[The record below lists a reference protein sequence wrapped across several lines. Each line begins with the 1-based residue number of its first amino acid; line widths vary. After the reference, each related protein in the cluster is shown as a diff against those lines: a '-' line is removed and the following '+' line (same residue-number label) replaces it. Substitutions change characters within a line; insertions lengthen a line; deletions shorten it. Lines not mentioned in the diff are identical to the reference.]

1 MTNKEKET
9 QDVIVRLLT
18 NIGSRKEV
26 EQYLRHYASV
36 DAPKFAVVKV
46 SGALIDH
53 SLDALASS
61 MSFLQR
67 VGLVPIVVHGGNV
80 QLDRALAQAGVDAPV
95 VRGLRKMTPA
105 ALEIARRVL
114 HETNLRLVEAL
125 EGLETRARPFTSGV
139 LDAKKIESP
148 ELGLIGQVTSIRESA
163 IAQTAR
169 SGVLPIIAP
178 LGETPK
184 GQILVVHAD
193 AVARALALALK
204 PHKVVFLNETGGLID
219 GSGIVRSAVNL
230 AEDYEDLRQD
240 AALDAE
246 SQRKLTEIHAL
257 LTELPPTS
265 SVSITS
271 PEHLAKELF
280 THGGHGTFVRR
291 GEKVVRHDD
300 WSTLDAERLRALLEE
315 CFGRRLDANYFSSK
329 APYRVYLAESY
340 RATAILTMEHGVP
353 YLDKFAVTSEAQGEG
368 IGGSIWHR
376 LRRENEKLFWRSR
389 ANNPVNAWYAQ
400 KADGLYKTNKW
411 WVFWCGMSDFA
422 EIQRSVECALAMPA
436 TFHDAPS
443 SAHVRAA
450 PATPTPAPP
459 ATSTA
464 PAAPTESGEARTAS
478 AVLEEAPIAKAL

>member
-1 MTNKEKET
+1 MTSKGKET

-46 SGALIDH
+46 SGAIIDR

-95 VRGLRKMTPA
+95 VKGLRKMTPA

-114 HETNLRLVEAL
+114 HDTNLRLVEAL

-139 LDAKKIESP
+139 VAAQKLESP
-148 ELGLIGQVTSIRESA
+148 ELGLIGQVTSIRETA

-169 SGVLPIIAP
+169 AGVLPIVAP
-178 LGETPK
+178 LGETAK

-193 AVARALALALK
+193 AVARAIALALK
-204 PHKVVFLNETGGLID
+204 PHKVVFLNEAGGLLD
-219 GSGIVRSAVNL
+219 GSGVVRSAVNL
-230 AEDYEDLRQD
+230 AEDYADLTQD
-240 AALDAE
+240 AALDPE
-246 SQRKLTEIHAL
+246 SRRKLVEINTL
-257 LTELPPTS
+257 LSELPPTS

-280 THGGHGTFVRR
+280 THGGEGTLVRR
-291 GEKVVRHDD
+291 GEKVVRHED
-300 WSTLDAERLRALLEE
+300 WGTMDLPRLRALLEE
-315 CFGRRLDANYFSSK
+315 CFGRRLDERYFEEK

-353 YLDKFAVTSEAQGEG
+353 YLDKFAVTNEAQGEG
-368 IGGSIWHR
+368 IGGSIWQR

-400 KADGLYKTNKW
+400 KADGLYKTKKW
-411 WVFWCGMSDFA
+411 WVFWCGMSDFS
-422 EIQRSVECALAMPA
+422 EIQRSVERALEMPA
-436 TFHDAPS
+436 TFQDTPS
-443 SAHVRAA
+443 VPPPKVKSAVNGDPHVHAAVPDVKAGA
-450 PATPTPAPP
+450 PATPA
-459 ATSTA
+459 
-464 PAAPTESGEARTAS
+464 SGGSRG
-478 AVLEEAPIAKAL
+478 L

>member
-26 EQYLRHYASV
+26 EQYLKHYASV

-46 SGALIDH
+46 SGAIIDR

-95 VRGLRKMTPA
+95 VKGLRKMTPA

-114 HETNLRLVEAL
+114 HDTNLRLVEAL
-125 EGLETRARPFTSGV
+125 EGLGTRARPFTSGV
-139 LDAKKIESP
+139 VEAKKADSSD
-148 ELGLIGQVTSIRESA
+148 LGLIGEITAVRDAA

-169 SGVLPIIAP
+169 AGVLPIVAP

-193 AVARALALALK
+193 AVARAIALAVK
-204 PHKVVFLNETGGLID
+204 PHKVVFLNEVGGLLD
-219 GSGIVRSAVNL
+219 GSGLVRSAVNL
-230 AEDYEDLRQD
+230 AEDYAELSQD
-240 AALDAE
+240 AALDPE
-246 SQRKLTEIHAL
+246 SRRKLVEIEAL
-257 LTELPPTS
+257 LAQLPPTS

-280 THGGHGTFVRR
+280 THGGQGTLVRR
-291 GEKVVRHDD
+291 GERVVRHEA
-300 WSTLDAERLRALLEE
+300 WSTIEKDRLRALLEV
-315 CFGRRLDANYFSSK
+315 CFARRLDERYFEEK

-353 YLDKFAVTSEAQGEG
+353 YLDKFAVTNEAQGEG
-368 IGGSIWHR
+368 IGGSIWQR
-376 LRRENEKLFWRSR
+376 MRRETPKLFWRSR
-389 ANNPVNAWYAQ
+389 ANNPVNGWYAQ
-400 KADGLYKTNKW
+400 NADGLYKTAKW
-411 WVFWCGMSDFA
+411 WVFWTGMSDFA
-422 EIQRSVECALAMPA
+422 EIQRSVERALSMPA
-436 TFHDAPS
+436 TFYDAPS
-443 SAHVRAA
+443 SPMAAAAQAAADEGPASVTPA
-450 PATPTPAPP
+450 PATPVPITPGP
-459 ATSTA
+459 AS
-464 PAAPTESGEARTAS
+464 PAS
-478 AVLEEAPIAKAL
+478 

>member
-26 EQYLRHYASV
+26 EQYLKHYASV

-46 SGALIDH
+46 SGAIIDR

-61 MSFLQR
+61 MTFLQR

-95 VRGLRKMTPA
+95 VKGLRKMTPA
-105 ALEIARRVL
+105 ALEISRRVL
-114 HETNLRLVEAL
+114 HDTNLRLVEAL
-125 EGLETRARPFTSGV
+125 ETLGTRARPFTSGV
-139 LDAKKIESP
+139 VEANKLQTPD
-148 ELGLIGQVTSIRESA
+148 LGLIGEITAVRDGA

-169 SGVLPIIAP
+169 AGVLPIVAP

-193 AVARALALALK
+193 AVARAIALAVK
-204 PHKVVFLNETGGLID
+204 PHKVVFLNEVGGLLD
-219 GSGIVRSAVNL
+219 GSGVVRSAVNL
-230 AEDYEDLRQD
+230 AEDYAELSQN
-240 AALDAE
+240 AALDPE
-246 SQRKLTEIHAL
+246 SQRKLIEINAL
-257 LTELPPTS
+257 LSELPPTS

-280 THGGHGTFVRR
+280 THGGQGTLVRR
-291 GEKVVRHDD
+291 GERVVCHEAWTSIDKD
-300 WSTLDAERLRALLEE
+300 RLRALLEE
-315 CFGRRLDANYFSSK
+315 CFARRLDERYFEEK

-353 YLDKFAVTSEAQGEG
+353 YLDKFAVTNEAQGEG
-368 IGGSIWHR
+368 IGGSIWQR
-376 LRRENEKLFWRSR
+376 MRRETPKLFWRSR

-400 KADGLYKTNKW
+400 KADGLYKTAKW
-411 WVFWCGMSDFA
+411 WVFWTGMSDFA
-422 EIQRSVECALAMPA
+422 EIQRSVERALEMPA
-436 TFHDAPS
+436 TFYDAPS
-443 SAHVRAA
+443 SPMAVAAAAAADA
-450 PATPTPAPP
+450 PAPLTPAPVTP
-459 ATSTA
+459 PS
-464 PAAPTESGEARTAS
+464 
-478 AVLEEAPIAKAL
+478 